1 MKRTQM
7 RDTIK
12 DIKYFTTFINEEQAR
27 VKKISGKLKNGE
39 VKEDRIFPVKSKMHD
54 LKLGILIAGYSKG
67 DELSILEKEY
77 QGLIDDWEEVWE
89 PEYYNKNL
97 KMISLGI
104 LFQADSAF
112 AQKVKN
118 MLKSSNINDWLYDF
132 LLDSWDGE
140 QTEASKEMLFPNNF
154 STLQKVV
161 FQGNK
166 TELLKKYLKNDWYNK
181 DCGCYEAHKSR
192 QNIYYGYWS
201 FEAGAVAKILQLDDK
216 DLRNE
221 PYYPYD
227 MVHYKD

>member
-12 DIKYFTTFINEEQAR
+12 DIKYFNTFINEEQAR
-27 VKKISGKLKNGE
+27 VKKFSDKLKNGE

-118 MLKSSNINDWLYDF
+118 VC
-132 LLDSWDGE
+132 GE
-140 QTEASKEMLFPNNF
+140 YTFYAPENVSLSEAHANLITGAKIPEE
-154 STLQKVV
+154 
-161 FQGNK
+161 K
-166 TELLKKYLKNDWYNK
+166 TRILRNVIGDKLSEEGKTVAIGACVYYK
-181 DCGCYEAHKSR
+181 DCA
-192 QNIYYGYWS
+192 
-201 FEAGAVAKILQLDDK
+201 
-216 DLRNE
+216 LRVDSMREGVVTRVEVIKNL
-221 PYYPYD
+221 
-227 MVHYKD
+227 

>member
-12 DIKYFTTFINEEQAR
+12 DIKYFNTFINEEQER
-27 VKKISGKLKNGE
+27 VKKFSDKLKNGE

-77 QGLIDDWEEVWE
+77 QGLIDDWEEVWK

-140 QTEASKEMLFPNNF
+140 QTEASK
-154 STLQKVV
+154 V
-161 FQGNK
+161 
-166 TELLKKYLKNDWYNK
+166 LKKYLKNDWYNK

>member
-1 MKRTQM
+1 
-7 RDTIK
+7 
-12 DIKYFTTFINEEQAR
+12 
-27 VKKISGKLKNGE
+27 
-39 VKEDRIFPVKSKMHD
+39 
-54 LKLGILIAGYSKG
+54 
-67 DELSILEKEY
+67 
-77 QGLIDDWEEVWE
+77 
-89 PEYYNKNL
+89 
-97 KMISLGI
+97 
-104 LFQADSAF
+104 
-112 AQKVKN
+112 

-161 FQGNK
+161 FQENK

-216 DLRNE
+216 DLRNV

>member
-12 DIKYFTTFINEEQAR
+12 DIKYFNTFINEEQAR
-27 VKKISGKLKNGE
+27 VKKFSDKLKNGE

-154 STLQKVV
+154 L
-161 FQGNK
+161 
-166 TELLKKYLKNDWYNK
+166 
-181 DCGCYEAHKSR
+181 
-192 QNIYYGYWS
+192 
-201 FEAGAVAKILQLDDK
+201 
-216 DLRNE
+216 
-221 PYYPYD
+221 
-227 MVHYKD
+227 HYRR